1 MEADTPMIDKLRF
14 IDEEVASLREQ
25 GLFIEIRVVDSPQG
39 AWLTVDGRKVLN
51 LCSNNY
57 LGFANHD
64 LLKRQAQKAIE
75 RLGVG
80 PAAVRTIAG
89 TLSLHRDLESR
100 FARFK
105 GVEATLSLQS
115 GFCANLAALG
125 ALAGPEDI
133 IFSDELNHASIIDG
147 ARLSRARIVR
157 YAHADPADLKEKLRS
172 ETGGRRRLVV
182 TDGVFSMD
190 GDIAPLPDI
199 CSVAEEFGAIV
210 MVDDAHGEGVLG
222 RAGRGIVDHF
232 SLHGRVDLEVGTLSK
247 AFGVMGGILAGRRAL
262 VDYIQQKGRPF
273 LFSSALPPA
282 DVAASISALDILEKS
297 AEPVERLWHNTR
309 RFKEG
314 MRSLGFDLGSSA
326 TPITPVMIGEARLC
340 AAFSRKLFEEGIFA
354 MAIGFPTVPRDKAR
368 IRVMISATH
377 SEQDLD
383 FALEAFGRV
392 GRELAIL
399 R

>member
-1 MEADTPMIDKLRF
+1 MPSKLDF
-14 IDEEVASLREQ
+14 IDQELAALREQ
-25 GLFIEIRVVDSPQG
+25 GLFINVRVVDSPQG
-39 AWLTVDGRKVLN
+39 AWITVDGRKVLN

-57 LGFANHD
+57 LGFADHD
-64 LLKRQAQKAIE
+64 LLKRRAQKAIE
-75 RLGVG
+75 TMGVG

-89 TLSLHRDLESR
+89 TLTLHRELEQR
-100 FARFK
+100 IARFK
-105 GVEATLSLQS
+105 GVEAALSLQS

-125 ALAGPEDI
+125 ALVGPEDL

-157 YAHADPADLKEKLRS
+157 YAHGDCADLKEKLRTEKS
-172 ETGGRRRLVV
+172 GRRSLVV

-190 GDIAPLPDI
+190 GDIAPLPEI
-199 CSVAEEFGAIV
+199 CSVSAEFGAMV

-232 SLHGRVDLEVGTLSK
+232 GLHGQVDLEVGTLSK
-247 AFGVMGGILAGRRAL
+247 AFGVVGGIVAGSRPV
-262 VDYIQQKGRPF
+262 VDYIQQKGRPL
-273 LFSSALPPA
+273 LFSSAVPPA
-282 DVAASISALDILEKS
+282 DVAACIAALDILERS
-297 AEPVERLWHNTR
+297 SESVDRLWANTK

-314 MRSLGFDLGSSA
+314 MRSLGFDLGRSE
-326 TPITPVMIGEARLC
+326 TPITPVMVGDAKLC
-340 AAFSRKLFEEGIFA
+340 GAFSRKLFEEGIFA
-354 MAIGFPTVPRDKAR
+354 MAIGFPTVPRGKAR

-377 SEQDLD
+377 SEKDLD

-399 R
+399 P